1 MKITEGWELAQG
13 VAGYRL
19 LYSDGSTVFIDR
31 APNSFE
37 LQECMIE
44 PVMMATPPAQEDEP
58 LEELTCCD
66 GCGRRVVPEVP
77 YQTQPLRNKLRKAAA
92 EVTKRYY
99 LGQSSGIECNLNVLI
114 ERLNDALEGK

>member
-1 MKITEGWELAQG
+1 MKITEGWELAHG
-13 VAGYRL
+13 IAGYRL
-19 LYSDGSTVFIDR
+19 LYSDGATVFIDR

-58 LEELTCCD
+58 PEELTCRD
-66 GCGRRVVPEVP
+66 ECGRRVIPEVP
-77 YQTQPLRNKLRKAAA
+77 YQTPPTNKLRKAGV

>member
-19 LYSDGSTVFIDR
+19 FYSDGSTVFIDR

-44 PVMMATPPAQEDEP
+44 PVIMATPPAQEDKS
-58 LEELTCCD
+58 LRGMGELPPW
-66 GCGRRVVPEVP
+66 GRNAR
-77 YQTQPLRNKLRKAAA
+77 
-92 EVTKRYY
+92 
-99 LGQSSGIECNLNVLI
+99 SS
-114 ERLNDALEGK
+114 